1 MLNLIWISSK
11 VCGLA
16 WLKWATL
23 GPLWLENYGL
33 YPLTSSHS
41 LSLLSLH
48 SPISSPLSVTT
59 VLPNLPHFVFQV
71 CRQSKRPRWQ
81 VACPRGT
88 SRDGKAAAEL
98 PAPVKLSGLVSSSR
112 GKSEQGPATRSLGN
126 ACTKIQLIKSASYL
140 FHGHFHLGHCR
151 RDLFTAGNQQ
161 QRVIQQGKLKLSW
174 RHWPVATDT
183 SYTHT
188 RGTHPTAEVSGA
200 THTTSDSKYVSCPS
214 DLLLYLLP
222 LAARSPKADHVL
234 ASQLSGSKHFAL
246 LKCPL
251 EAGLSGMRTCV
262 QCKAAGMAQTS
273 CSCENTQFTNCLN
286 MAVR

>member
-1 MLNLIWISSK
+1 MGHSGPTLTWKLWPVPLDFFTLTVIALPPQPNILTTLCYHCTSK
-11 VCGLA
+11 SA
-16 WLKWATL
+16 
-23 GPLWLENYGL
+23 
-33 YPLTSSHS
+33 S
-41 LSLLSLH
+41 LCLPSL
-48 SPISSPLSVTT
+48 
-59 VLPNLPHFVFQV
+59 QAD
-71 CRQSKRPRWQ
+71 QEAQ
-81 VACPRGT
+81 VASCLSSGYQQG
-88 SRDGKAAAEL
+88 GKAAAEL
-98 PAPVKLSGLVSSSR
+98 PAPVKLCGLVSSSR